1 MKRDLSTM
9 VFPVENYTDKIHF
22 AMKMMFS
29 SRPWLSFTIQQ
40 MKEHLQKGYNWLKE
54 LDERQSQ
61 LLNKLIKTGIQKQI
75 QLGNVKKVSSS
86 VSVDGQWQWA
96 VTVKDSGY
104 KNVTSDD
111 DVAQSEEAKK
121 AINRRAIGGRSLW
134 KLNGQA
140 KLGQLH

>member
-1 MKRDLSTM
+1 
-9 VFPVENYTDKIHF
+9 
-22 AMKMMFS
+22 MKMMFS